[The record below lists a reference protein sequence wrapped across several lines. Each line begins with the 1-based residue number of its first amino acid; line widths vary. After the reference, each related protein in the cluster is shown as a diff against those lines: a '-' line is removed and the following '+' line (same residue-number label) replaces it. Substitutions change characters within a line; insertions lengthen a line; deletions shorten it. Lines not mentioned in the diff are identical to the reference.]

1 MPYGPTTVRVI
12 NLSVQGVNNLALSQG
27 GTPRA
32 DAEAGIDAW
41 RSVLRFLEDGV
52 SRHAP

>member
-1 MPYGPTTVRVI
+1 VEGLQDQQLTM
-12 NLSVQGVNNLALSQG
+12 G

-41 RSVLRFLEDGV
+41 RNVLRFLEDAV
-52 SRHAP
+52 QSRNR

>member
-1 MPYGPTTVRVI
+1 VRAI
-12 NLSVQGVNNLALSQG
+12 GLAPSGSEGYLYSQG

-41 RSVLRFLEDGV
+41 RQTLRFLADARRRAE
-52 SRHAP
+52 RP